1 MAILRKSN
9 KEQYTSIPQGIFR
22 DKRLSLKDIGLLT
35 CMLSLPDNWEF
46 SENGLEAIFPND
58 GITSIRTGLKKLEQT
73 GYLSRQRKHGGKGK
87 FTGVIWYLSDTPSL
101 GFPKMDKPKLDNPKL
116 DNPRVENQ
124 PQSNTKQS
132 NTKESITKEDSS
144 CLFEAFWKAYPRKEK
159 KQDAKKAFMKL
170 KPSEDLFKTIM
181 AGLENHKKSKQWMDK
196 QFIPH
201 PTTWLNG
208 KRWEDELEAAPAP
221 QQAQQQ
227 AGSWDGESNPFAN
240 TGW

>member
-58 GITSIRTGLKKLEQT
+58 GITSIRSGLKKLEQT
-73 GYLSRQRKHGGKGK
+73 GYLLRKRKHGEKGK
-87 FTGVIWYLSDTPSL
+87 FDGIVWYLSDTPYL
-101 GFPKMDKPKLDNPKL
+101 GFPKMDNPKL
-116 DNPRVENQ
+116 EKPNSEKPNSENQ

-132 NTKESITKEDSS
+132 NTKESNTKEEYS
-144 CLFEAFWKAYPRKEK
+144 CMFEAFWKAYPRKEK

-170 KPSEDLFKTIM
+170 KPSEDLFKAIM
-181 AGLENHKKSKQWMDK
+181 AGLENHKKSKQWTRDGG
-196 QFIPH
+196 QYIPH
-201 PTTWLNG
+201 PTSWLNG
-208 KRWEDELEAAPAP
+208 KRWEDELESAAMP
-221 QQAQQQ
+221 QQQPE
-227 AGSWDGESNPFAN
+227 WDGESNPFAN
-240 TGW
+240 SGW

>member
-87 FTGVIWYLSDTPSL
+87 FAGVIWYLSDTPSL
-101 GFPKMDKPKLDNPKL
+101 GFPKMDKPKLDNPNSEKPNSE
-116 DNPRVENQ
+116 NP

-132 NTKESITKEDSS
+132 NTKESNTKEDSS
-144 CLFEAFWKAYPRKEK
+144 CMFETFWKAYPRKVN
-159 KQDAKKAFMKL
+159 KQGAEKAFKKL
-170 KPSEDLFKTIM
+170 KPNEDLFKAIM
-181 AGLENHKKSKQWMDK
+181 AGLENHKKSKQWTRDDG
-196 QFIPH
+196 QYIPH
-201 PTTWLNG
+201 ASTWLNG
-208 KRWEDELEAAPAP
+208 KRWEDELESASNK
-221 QQAQQQ
+221 QHD
-227 AGSWDGESNPFAN
+227 GWDGESNPFAN
-240 TGW
+240 SGW

>member
-73 GYLSRQRKHGGKGK
+73 GYLSRLRKHGGKGK

-101 GFPKMDKPKLDNPKL
+101 GFPKMDNPKL
-116 DNPRVENQ
+116 DNPNVEKPNVENQ

-132 NTKESITKEDSS
+132 NTKESNTKEDSS
-144 CLFEAFWKAYPRKEK
+144 WMFKAFWKAYPRKEK
-159 KQDAKKAFMKL
+159 KQDAKKAFDKL
-170 KPSEDLFKTIM
+170 KVDETLFKAIM
-181 AGLENHKKSKQWMDK
+181 AGLENHKNSKQWTRDNG
-196 QFIPH
+196 QYIPH

-208 KRWEDELEAAPAP
+208 KRWEDELESANST
-221 QQAQQQ
+221 QQQ
-227 AGSWDGESNPFAN
+227 DGWDGVSNPFAN
-240 TGW
+240 SGW

>member
-73 GYLSRQRKHGGKGK
+73 GYLKRTRKHGGKGK

-101 GFPKMDKPKLDNPKL
+101 GFPNVDNPNVEKP
-116 DNPRVENQ
+116 NVENQ
-124 PQSNTKQS
+124 PQSNTKES
-132 NTKESITKEDSS
+132 NTKESNTKEDSS
-144 CLFEAFWKAYPRKEK
+144 CLFEAFWKAYPRKVN
-159 KQDAKKAFMKL
+159 KQAAQKAFDKL
-170 KPSEDLFKTIM
+170 KPSADLFKAIM
-181 AGLENHKKSKQWMDK
+181 VGLNSHKKSQQWVKDGG

-201 PTTWLNG
+201 ASTWLNG
-208 KRWEDELEAAPAP
+208 KRWEDELESAPA
-221 QQAQQQ
+221 AQQPDN
-227 AGSWDGESNPFAN
+227 WDGQSNPFAN